1 MSKGLRTRKY
11 APAKKGHRHNIRLV
25 EERRVSYANMQLAQ
39 RIVDASGAVDLVDSW
54 RVADGLKTD
63 KGGRPPEVDT
73 RAALTLWTYQAVTQS
88 PQLISH
94 MAKSVAFGL
103 EGKGWDL
110 LGLTPFDWDEADP
123 KAHFDTYMTWYKR
136 IAACLDRVRATIE
149 PFPEVSK
156 KRRYT
161 VEEWVPFIAYYDE
174 KKGKKEVLAKVE
186 ERKARG
192 VELVNR
198 LVWASVEL
206 MDPETFAKWNGDIA
220 VDGTIIPVSANG
232 NPNKKDMLSGKANMH
247 RLVAST
253 PTLGWHAK
261 EGDHDGENTKKTA
274 THTWGLEATVVA
286 MCGDGFAEPGGAPGL
301 ILGVTGGVPAV
312 APSKRV
318 FESLKNL
325 TDRPELPRRHFI
337 ADRLYSPGQN
347 PVKFQMP
354 MRKLG
359 YGFVADMRRD
369 TRGVQTITTSGA
381 PIVDGTAYCPAI
393 LNMPRLL
400 DPYTAWEKGQ
410 LTDQQFSNLL
420 QARKRLALARYGTKP
435 NKKGDVRLGCP
446 ARAEG
451 AEITCPLVPPAEE
464 GKKKAG
470 FQKDELTD
478 FEVPSKASCP
488 KVCQQRTVTLKNTAE
503 DGAKFLQHGPAFMT
517 AEWRKEYGRR
527 NTIESRN
534 AMLKNGSYQGAG
546 DVTTR
551 LMRGWA
557 AQMLCMAMAAVGV
570 NLAMLD
576 AAAWSRPST
585 SQKPTPP
592 PPRGGRKPDADDIEQ
607 WKLGDNA
614 PPKAA

>member
-1 MSKGLRTRKY
+1 M
-11 APAKKGHRHNIRLV
+11 
-25 EERRVSYANMQLAQ
+25 
-39 RIVDASGAVDLVDSW
+39 
-54 RVADGLKTD
+54 
-63 KGGRPPEVDT
+63 
-73 RAALTLWTYQAVTQS
+73 
-88 PQLISH
+88 
-94 MAKSVAFGL
+94 
-103 EGKGWDL
+103 
-110 LGLTPFDWDEADP
+110 
-123 KAHFDTYMTWYKR
+123 
-136 IAACLDRVRATIE
+136 
-149 PFPEVSK
+149 
-156 KRRYT
+156 
-161 VEEWVPFIAYYDE
+161 
-174 KKGKKEVLAKVE
+174 
-186 ERKARG
+186 
-192 VELVNR
+192 
-198 LVWASVEL
+198 
-206 MDPETFAKWNGDIA
+206 
-220 VDGTIIPVSANG
+220 
-232 NPNKKDMLSGKANMH
+232 
-247 RLVAST
+247 
-253 PTLGWHAK
+253 
-261 EGDHDGENTKKTA
+261 
-274 THTWGLEATVVA
+274 
-286 MCGDGFAEPGGAPGL
+286 
-301 ILGVTGGVPAV
+301 TGGVPAV

-410 LTDQQFSNLL
+410 LTDQQFANLL
-420 QARKRLALARYGTKP
+420 EARKRLALARYGAKP
-435 NKKGDVRLGCP
+435 NKNGDVRLGCP

-470 FQKDELTD
+470 FQKDELTAA
-478 FEVPSKASCP
+478 EVPSKASCP

-570 NLAMLD
+570 NIAMLD
-576 AAAWSRPST
+576 AATWSRPST
-585 SQKPTPP
+585 DEKPTPP